1 MEQIDVTALRAA
13 LETPAGSDTGE
24 ASGPPVVVDVREPH
38 EFDAGHVPG
47 AVNVPM
53 SQVVDRVGEITSL
66 TGPVFLVCQSGGR
79 SAQVAAWLGQQGHEV
94 TNVAGGTLAW
104 KAAGFPVE

>member
-13 LETPAGSDTGE
+13 LGTPAGSDTGE

-38 EFDAGHVPG
+38 EFDSGHVPG